1 MNDLSN
7 FKTLAD
13 FKRAHKA
20 AGGHFFDRGA
30 MRFFESRIESGLLKG
45 GYFITSERF
54 ASISYDADIEIPS
67 RMFHVRKID
76 EEWPLGIDRIGDHY
90 ETREDA
96 MDAVREHRG

>member
-1 MNDLSN
+1 
-7 FKTLAD
+7 
-13 FKRAHKA
+13 
-20 AGGHFFDRGA
+20 

-96 MDAVREHRG
+96 MDAIREHRG